1 MADRLARMTD
11 DELGRTL
18 AGLAAE
24 LAFPEPTTDLAALA
38 VARIREGALA
48 RRPAPGQPLRRAARW
63 VGGLLPPRGIRRAL
77 VLALLIVVA
86 ASAVAGAAYFGVRGI
101 QIVFRPGPGP
111 SASASGS
118 SPAPGSPTPTPSP
131 SLPSL
136 GDRLALGRRTTLAG
150 ARAAVSFPVAVPAP
164 SPTLREPLVFV
175 SDEPFGGRVSFV
187 WTAPGKPMVAR
198 LFLTE
203 FQARPNRVF
212 IEKLVFGGTSV
223 KRLRIG
229 GALAYWL
236 SGAAHEIDYIDPDG
250 IPYNDRTRL
259 AGNTLVWTK
268 GSVTLRLEGAPT
280 LRQALAVARSTH

>member
-1 MADRLARMTD
+1 MADRMVRMTD
-11 DELGRTL
+11 DELGNAL
-18 AGLAAE
+18 AGLAAD
-24 LAFPEPTTDLAALA
+24 LAFPEPSTDVAALA

-48 RRPAPGQPLRRAARW
+48 RRPAPEQPWRRLARW
-63 VGGLLPPRGIRRAL
+63 VGSLVPPRGIRRGL

-118 SPAPGSPTPTPSP
+118 SASPGTPTPSP
-131 SLPSL
+131 TLPSL
-136 GDRLALGRRTTLAG
+136 GDRLELGRRATLAE
-150 ARAAVSFPVAVPAP
+150 ARTAVSFRVAVPAP
-164 SPTLREPLVFV
+164 SPALGTPLVFV

-187 WTAPGKPMVAR
+187 WTAPGRPGVAR

-203 FQARPNRVF
+203 FQARPNRQF
-212 IEKLVFGGTSV
+212 IEKLVFGGTTV
-223 KRLRIG
+223 QRVRVNG
-229 GALAYWL
+229 ERGYWL
-236 SGAAHEIDYIDPDG
+236 SGAAHEIDYLDPDG

-268 GSVTLRLEGAPT
+268 GSVTLRLEGAPS
-280 LRQALAVARSTH
+280 LHQALAVARSTR